1 MGVDYIMGPIS
12 GFEDNHINSYEA
24 LEKALLE
31 LTPKLFFDFYFNI
44 VTNRV
49 TIEVPKQI
57 IDKVKRYI
65 VPRIRVGMRVKVL
78 ERGKK
83 HKFLDIFRKEYL

>member
-12 GFEDNHINSYEA
+12 GFEERYITTGDD
-24 LEKALLE
+24 LEKDLLE
-31 LTPKLFFDFYFNI
+31 YTPKLFFNFYVKKGTTKLI
-44 VTNRV
+44 
-49 TIEVPKQI
+49 IEVPKQI

-83 HKFLDIFRKEYL
+83 HKFLDIFRKECL